1 MILVYTW
8 CSLTKR
14 EFNDHK
20 FVYSSPTLLRFQ
32 VFFNTASR
40 ENASCWFFV
49 SGLLP
54 QSHKC
59 LNEEEREEFFLPFV
73 GLYRDKNISQR
84 SPFHLLK

>member
-40 ENASCWFFV
+40 EMHLADFLSLAC
-49 SGLLP
+49 
-54 QSHKC
+54 C
-59 LNEEEREEFFLPFV
+59 LKV
-73 GLYRDKNISQR
+73 TSV
-84 SPFHLLK
+84 